1 MSYRIAFLS
10 LAACLTLAACDDP
23 QNEQAQAPDAEASAP
38 EETETA
44 ANEAADEDASGE
56 TVTITVPSADEV
68 RDSVSQAADDVRRA
82 GEELGDRVSQ
92 QIEEATDGRTLGEVA
107 EDTASQVRSAAEETA
122 NQVSTAVD
130 QQLAR
135 LDEAA
140 EDAEADWR
148 STYSAEVPFYN
159 MSEEPVPGYAEANGN
174 ESIVTIEPGSGG
186 YIETCNDNLDWC
198 EISLGDGTTAWVNM
212 SAFGGVAN

>member
-10 LAACLTLAACDDP
+10 LVACLTLAACDDP

-44 ANEAADEDASGE
+44 ANEVADEDASGE

-68 RDSVSQAADDVRRA
+68 RESVSEAADNVRAA
-82 GEELGDRVSQ
+82 GEDLRDRVSEQ
-92 QIEEATDGRTLGEVA
+92 VEEATDGRTLGEVA
-107 EDTASQVRSAAEETA
+107 EDTATQVREAAEETA

-130 QQLAR
+130 EQLAR
-135 LDEAA
+135 LEEAA
-140 EDAEADWR
+140 DDAEWR
-148 STYSAEVPFYN
+148 SEYSAEIPYYN
-159 MSEEPVPGYAEANGN
+159 MSEEPVPGYAEANGT

-186 YIETCNDNLDWC
+186 YIEACNENLDWC
-198 EISLGDGTTAWVNM
+198 EISLGDGTTAWVNI